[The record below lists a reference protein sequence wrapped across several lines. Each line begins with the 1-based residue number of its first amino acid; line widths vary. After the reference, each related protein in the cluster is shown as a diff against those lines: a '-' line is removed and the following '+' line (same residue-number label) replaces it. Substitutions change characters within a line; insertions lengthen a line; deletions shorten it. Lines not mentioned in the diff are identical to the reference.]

1 MARLYPAECSLG
13 AECLL
18 VLYLIPPAIGAVMW
32 RDHAERLKGLKNK
45 KNLSVCCGEHCLRKL
60 KTRRHGA

>member
-18 VLYLIPPAIGAVMW
+18 VLYQIPPAIGAVMW
-32 RDHAERLKGLKNK
+32 RDRAERLKGLKNK
-45 KNLSVCCGEHCLRKL
+45 KNSQCAAGNIAS
-60 KTRRHGA
+60 GN